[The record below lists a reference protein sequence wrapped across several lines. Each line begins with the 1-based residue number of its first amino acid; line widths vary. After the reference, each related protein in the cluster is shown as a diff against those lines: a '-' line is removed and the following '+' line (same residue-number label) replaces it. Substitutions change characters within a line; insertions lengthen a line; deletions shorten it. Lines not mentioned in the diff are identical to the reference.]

1 MRKPDNVSRPVRE
14 QRKWEVT
21 LSPTALRRLERLP
34 PAMVQDI
41 LDKIEWL
48 RSDADSI
55 RHARLKESNEFSL
68 HSGQYRI
75 PYTLDHSR
83 RHIEILDV
91 GKHDEAYRRV
101 RGRRQ

>member
-55 RHARLKESNEFSL
+55 RHARLNRQVQIIGISESEKRAGEIKEGGDIDGIGDL
-68 HSGQYRI
+68 R
-75 PYTLDHSR
+75 
-83 RHIEILDV
+83 
-91 GKHDEAYRRV
+91 GKGAQ
-101 RGRRQ
+101 GWASFAT